1 MWSRFILLVF
11 FIGLTIQTPLR
22 AQTIDTLIFCGIDSI
37 GFQQEYKGYKI
48 EELSGID
55 YSGYADQYLLIP
67 QSKDH
72 THIFI
77 SSIKINEGLSVTF
90 DSTITWNV
98 PSLEGES
105 IRINP
110 ASNKIYVA
118 EETNEASY
126 IHEVNERGELKTVYS
141 SKGPFRHNSGF
152 EGLCFSPDGQTMYV
166 SLERP
171 LKGNVTTITSV
182 DLTLGNEKSYTYS
195 LDVLPKDKRSDNGI
209 SEILTVNDSTLLIVE
224 RAFLGPRYGNSIRV
238 YRALIPD
245 SGTEIVKEKLLTDF
259 SASPLLDNIEGVC
272 YSVSGNELI
281 FVSDN
286 NGNSHQRTLF
296 ICMKIE

>member
-1 MWSRFILLVF
+1 MWSKAILLF
-11 FIGLTIQTPLR
+11 YFIGLSIQIPLR
-22 AQTIDTLIFCGIDSI
+22 AQTIDTLVFCGIDSI
-37 GFQQEYKGYKI
+37 AFQEEYKGFTI
-48 EELSGID
+48 EELSGIE
-55 YSGYADQYLLIP
+55 YTGYADQYLLIP

-90 DSTITWNV
+90 DSAITWNV

-110 ASNKIYVA
+110 ASKKVYVA

-126 IHEVNERGELKTVYS
+126 IHEVNEKGELKTVYTS
-141 SKGPFRHNSGF
+141 TGTFRHNSGF
-152 EGLCFSPDGQTMYV
+152 EGLCFSADGEKMYV
-166 SLERP
+166 SFERP

-182 DLTLGNEKSYTYS
+182 DLASGNEKTYTYS
-195 LDVLPKDKRSDNGI
+195 LDILPKDKRSDNGI

-224 RAFLGPRYGNSIRV
+224 RAFLGPKFGNSIRV
-238 YRALIPD
+238 YRALIPE

-272 YSVSGNELI
+272 YSASGNQLI